1 MPPDSEAPGTVVLVD
16 PDGRLE
22 PIADALTAAI
32 DDVRT
37 VGRADAVES
46 VAEPIACVLVAHD
59 PRDGE
64 ERIDGIEA
72 MATARDRLED
82 VPVGV
87 YALDQR
93 RETVTDLCEAGADTV
108 VRVPPERQS
117 LLVDR
122 IRHLA
127 GVAENEPL
135 GTQFQ
140 SFLDHYPNQ
149 VYFKDRNSRFVNATQ
164 NESVES
170 SGLDRQQVIGL
181 TDYDIYERSL
191 ADKLFEEEQRLLET
205 EEPIKEKIEHFTEGG
220 EDRWISTTKVPRYD
234 EDGQLLGLVGNV
246 RDITSIKQQERAMA
260 TLHDV
265 SRRLVRAESRQEVG
279 EAAVEIAT
287 EIEQLPKARIDLFD
301 PEDGGLRTVAETDSV
316 DWNEQSFRHTAATR
330 TPRYRAD
337 AGEFVSVEVDE
348 HEHRELEL
356 PGDID
361 AVCGLRLPVGE
372 HGVLGVDSGGET
384 LDPFTVELAHVLA
397 SNVEAALDRAQ
408 QERRLTAQSERL
420 EEFAALSSHEL
431 RNRLQIALGTAE
443 RARAEDDLG
452 AIEEVIETLSR
463 MNRLVSQLLTLART
477 GSVTRS
483 TESIALSGIAERAWD
498 VAGRAGMSLAIEDDA
513 VVTADRD
520 ALLEVFE
527 MLFRAIVDA
536 TGSRHVRVGTLP
548 DGFCIEDDGSAVDP
562 ADLFE
567 PTHSDGGPAGDSI
580 YLVSAI
586 ADAHGWDIEV
596 EPSDG
601 GGTRFAFRGVDIAH
615 VE

>member
-1 MPPDSEAPGTVVLVD
+1 MSTSEAVPGAVVLVD

-22 PIADALTAAI
+22 PVAEAIAAEI
-32 DDVRT
+32 SEVRT
-37 VGRADAVES
+37 VEDASAVET
-46 VAEPIACVLVAHD
+46 VADRIACVLVAHD
-59 PRDGE
+59 PRNGSY
-64 ERIDGIEA
+64 IDGIEA
-72 MATARDRLED
+72 MATVRDWLSD

-87 YALDQR
+87 YALDQQ
-93 RETVTDLCEAGADTV
+93 RETVRRLCDAGADTV
-108 VRVPPERQS
+108 IRVPPKRQS

-122 IRHLA
+122 VRHLA
-127 GVAENEPL
+127 GVAETEPL
-135 GTQFQ
+135 DTQFQ
-140 SFLDHYPNQ
+140 SFLDYYPNQ

-164 NESVES
+164 NETVEA
-170 SGLDRQQVIGL
+170 SGLDREQVIGF

-205 EEPIKEKIEHFTEGG
+205 GEPIIEKIEHFTEDG
-220 EDRWISTTKVPRYD
+220 EDRWISTTKVPRYSD
-234 EDGQLLGLVGNV
+234 DGQLLGLVGNV
-246 RDITSIKQQERAMA
+246 KDITSLKQQERAMA

-279 EAAVEIAT
+279 EAAVDIAT
-287 EIEQLPKARIDLFD
+287 EIEQLPKARVDLFD
-301 PEDGGLRTVAETDSV
+301 PEDGGLRTAAETDGV
-316 DWNEQSFRHTAATR
+316 EWDEQSFRRAAATL
-330 TPRYRAD
+330 TPHYRAES
-337 AGEFVSVEVDE
+337 GEFVSVEIDG
-348 HEHRELEL
+348 HEHRELEF
-356 PGDID
+356 PEGID
-361 AVCGLRLPVGE
+361 EVCGLRLPLGE

-384 LDPFTVELAHVLA
+384 VDPFTVELAHVLA
-397 SNVEAALDRAQ
+397 SNVEAALDRTK
-408 QERRLTAQSERL
+408 QERRLTTQSKRL

-452 AIEEVIETLSR
+452 AIEEVVETLSR
-463 MNRLVSQLLTLART
+463 MDRLVTQLLTLART

-483 TESIALSGIAERAWD
+483 TESIALSGIAERAWE
-498 VAGRAGMSLAIEDDA
+498 VAGQGGMSLAIEDDA
-513 VVTADRD
+513 VITADRD

-536 TGSRHVRVGTLP
+536 SESKHVRVGTLP
-548 DGFCIEDDGSAVDP
+548 DGFFLEDDGSTVDP

-567 PTHSDGGPAGDSI
+567 PTHSDSGPASDSI

-596 EPSDG
+596 QPSGDG
-601 GGTRFAFRGVDIAH
+601 THFLFRGVDIAH

>member
-1 MPPDSEAPGTVVLVD
+1 MSTDAEIPGAVVLVD

-22 PIADALTAAI
+22 PIAKALAAEI
-32 DDVRT
+32 SDVRT
-37 VGRADAVES
+37 VERADAIES
-46 VAEPIACVLVAHD
+46 LADPIACVLVAHD
-59 PRDGE
+59 PRAGE
-64 ERIDGIEA
+64 KHIDGIEA
-72 MATARDRLED
+72 MATVRDCLSD

-93 RETVTDLCEAGADTV
+93 RETVTGLCAAGADTV
-108 VRVPPERQS
+108 IRVPPERQS

-127 GVAENEPL
+127 DVVENESL

-164 NESVES
+164 NETVGAT
-170 SGLDRQQVIGL
+170 GLDRKQVIGL
-181 TDYDIYERSL
+181 TDYDIYKRSL
-191 ADKLFEEEQRLLET
+191 ADELFEEEQRLLET
-205 EEPIKEKIEHFTEGG
+205 EEPIKEKIEHFTEDG

-279 EAAVEIAT
+279 ETAVEIAT

-301 PEDGGLRTVAETDSV
+301 PEDGGLRTVAETDGV
-316 DWNEQSFRHTAATR
+316 DWDEQSFRHTAATR

-356 PGDID
+356 PDDID
-361 AVCGLRLPVGE
+361 AVCGLRLPLGE

-408 QERRLTAQSERL
+408 QERRLSAQSERL

-443 RARAEDDLG
+443 RAHAEDDLG

-463 MNRLVSQLLTLART
+463 MDRLVSQLLTLART

-498 VAGRAGMSLAIEDDA
+498 VAGRGGMSLVIEDDA

-527 MLFRAIVDA
+527 MLFRTIVDA
-536 TGSRHVRVGTLP
+536 AESNHVRVETLP
-548 DGFCIEDDGSAVDP
+548 DGFFLEDDGSVVDP

-586 ADAHGWDIEV
+586 ADAHGWDIEI
-596 EPSDG
+596 EPSES